1 MCLGGFHRSVPFC
14 GMPKLAELDLTRRAR
29 FCHNPGMISRSKRT
43 ALFFSL
49 AVIGAIADLG
59 SKSAVFSWLGL
70 PGNRDP
76 YWMIDGVFGIQ
87 TAVNIGAVF
96 GIGAGQGLFFAAFS
110 IVAFFGI
117 LVWMFKYGGLESRWL
132 TVALGMICG
141 GIFGNLY
148 DRLGLWTPP
157 WLADPFYQPEW
168 KSGVRDWILF
178 RLEGVPMFDPW
189 PNFNIADSL
198 LVVGACMLFIH
209 SFFMQPKE
217 TELTDDE
224 ATSDTASEQASSKV

>member
-1 MCLGGFHRSVPFC
+1 
-14 GMPKLAELDLTRRAR
+14 
-29 FCHNPGMISRSKRT
+29 MISRSKRT

-49 AVIGAIADLG
+49 AVFGAIADLV

-157 WLADPFYQPEW
+157 WLNDPFYQPEW

-209 SFFMQPKE
+209 SFFMQPTE
-217 TELTDDE
+217 TEAS
-224 ATSDTASEQASSKV
+224 ATNDSTNEKTSLEKTNPGETTS